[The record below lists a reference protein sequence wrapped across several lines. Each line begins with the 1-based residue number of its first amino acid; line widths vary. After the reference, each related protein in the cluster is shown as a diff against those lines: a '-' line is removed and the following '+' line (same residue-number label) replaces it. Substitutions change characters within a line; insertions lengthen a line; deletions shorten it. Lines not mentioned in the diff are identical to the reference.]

1 MNIIDIIKRIY
12 FIYIVMKCGGN
23 SSFINMNRLLKCLI
37 ISFLFAAAGCSG
49 ARGTSSL
56 GFLTPTF
63 EPTQA
68 ARITPSSFEPI
79 TTPAP
84 SPTTS
89 PQSSTD
95 SLITSR
101 CSLLDSYD
109 LANLYTTHTE
119 VVLPTPQ
126 VSQVNHV
133 AFSTQS
139 VSADEISCVYYVF
152 HLPGSVNEQVL
163 QVSYWV
169 DTPARATPA
178 AWAQVWTEASS
189 SASQAISGIGQGAF
203 YEAGK
208 LTFKKGDFY
217 VTIEVVGTSDTLN
230 TSTPAGLTDQLK
242 IEKQIALDALK
253 NF

>member
-1 MNIIDIIKRIY
+1 
-12 FIYIVMKCGGN
+12 MKYGGN
-23 SSFINMNRLLKCLI
+23 SSFINMNRLLKYLI
-37 ISFLFAAAGCSG
+37 ISLFFAAAGCSG
-49 ARGTSSL
+49 ARSTSSPGL
-56 GFLTPTF
+56 LTPTS

-68 ARITPSSFEPI
+68 TRITPSPSGPI
-79 TTPAP
+79 ATPN
-84 SPTTS
+84 
-89 PQSSTD
+89 QSSTD

-152 HLPGSVNEQVL
+152 HMPGSVNEQVL

-178 AWAQVWTEASS
+178 AWAKVWTEASS
-189 SASQAISGIGQGAF
+189 SASQAISGIGEGAF

-230 TSTPAGLTDQLK
+230 TSTPAGMADQLK
-242 IEKQIALDALK
+242 IEKQVALDALK

>member
-12 FIYIVMKCGGN
+12 FIYIVIKYGGN
-23 SSFINMNRLLKCLI
+23 SSFINMNRLLKCLL

-56 GFLTPTF
+56 GLLTPTS

-79 TTPAP
+79 TTPVP
-84 SPTTS
+84 G
-89 PQSSTD
+89 STD

-101 CSLLDSYD
+101 CSLLDSYN
-109 LANLYTTHTE
+109 LASLYTTHTE
-119 VVLPTPQ
+119 VILPTPQ
-126 VSQVNHV
+126 VSQVNH
-133 AFSTQS
+133 AIFSTQS
-139 VSADEISCVYYVF
+139 ISADEISCVYYVF

-169 DTPARATPA
+169 DTPARATPT
-178 AWAQVWTEASS
+178 AWAQVWTDASS

-242 IEKQIALDALK
+242 IEKQVALDALK